1 MPTDERPLT
10 AERVRALIGARAR
23 AASRGLG
30 VPVND
35 LIQLAHRDRFLSRIF
50 TDDEWVL
57 KGGTGILA
65 RVPTGRSTID
75 VDLYRNGY
83 TVQQSVDRLVE
94 LADVDLGDFFQ
105 FIYRS
110 REAIGTGDNQPY
122 VDGTR
127 VVFDSYL
134 GARPAGVIKIDLVSG
149 VGATEPSIVGPPA
162 FRLDI
167 PELVTNDYH
176 LYALADQIADKV
188 CATVDTY
195 RDAPSSRTKDGV
207 DLVVIAR
214 TQRGITADALTRA
227 VSQERKLRR
236 LDEFDA
242 LVLPVEWATP
252 YARIARQIPACAEHR
267 TLDAAQP
274 LISAFLD
281 PILDGTARG
290 TWDPDTLVWA

>member
-35 LIQLAHRDRFLSRIF
+35 LIQLAYRDRFLSRIF

-65 RVPTGRSTID
+65 RVSTGRSTID

-83 TVQQSVDRLVE
+83 TVQQSVARLVE
-94 LADVDLGDFFQ
+94 LAEVDLGDFFQ

-110 REAIGTGDNQPY
+110 HEATGVGDNQPY

-127 VVFDSYL
+127 VVFDIYL
-134 GARPAGVIKIDLVSG
+134 GARTVGVIKIDLVSG
-149 VGATEPSIVGPPA
+149 VGVTEPSIVAPPA

-167 PELVTNDYH
+167 PGLVTNDYH

-227 VSQERKLRR
+227 VTEESKLRR

-267 TLDAAQP
+267 TLDTAQP
-274 LISAFLD
+274 LISAFID

-290 TWDPDTLVWA
+290 TWDPDTLAWT